1 LLALDGNRRYAV
13 RVALWLLLA
22 VPLIDLWL
30 LIEVGRVIGA
40 GRTFLLMLLIA
51 IAGLMAI
58 RRLGLATLL
67 RARERMVAGEP
78 PSREMLDAALL
89 TAGGVL
95 LLIPGFVTDVMAL
108 VCLLPPLRRWLAQ
121 RLFAR
126 AGRPTSPGRV
136 IEGEYRREDSEQ
148 DRR

>member
-1 LLALDGNRRYAV
+1 M
-13 RVALWLLLA
+13 RVALWLVLA

-30 LIEVGRVIGA
+30 LIEVGRAIGA

-51 IAGLMAI
+51 IAGLAVI

-67 RARERMVAGEP
+67 RARERMAAGEP

-89 TAGGVL
+89 TLGGVL
-95 LLIPGFVTDVMAL
+95 LLIPGFLTDLMAL
-108 VCLLPPLRRWLAQ
+108 ACLLPPLRRWLAQ

-126 AGRPTSPGRV
+126 SGGPTSPGSV
-136 IEGEYRREDSEQ
+136 IEGEYRREDPEQ
-148 DRR
+148 DRH

>member
-1 LLALDGNRRYAV
+1 M
-13 RVALWLLLA
+13 RVALWLLLV
-22 VPLIDLWL
+22 VPLFDLWL

-67 RARERMVAGEP
+67 RARERMAAGEP
-78 PSREMLDAALL
+78 PSQEMLDAALL
-89 TAGGVL
+89 TLGGIL
-95 LLIPGFVTDVMAL
+95 LLIPGFLTDVMAL

-126 AGRPTSPGRV
+126 SGGPASPGSV

-148 DRR
+148 DRH